1 MNCTVHE
8 LNDKNNILK
17 TQQTYIYKQKKKNE
31 YDDKENKLQQYVQ
44 VSVRY

>member
-8 LNDKNNILK
+8 LNDKNNIHK
-17 TQQTYIYKQKKKNE
+17 TQQTYIYKQKKKE